1 MQPHLTP
8 ALAYIIEQNDIEY
21 TVARLDGMR
30 QAEGNPLRIAIQR
43 FGGATAFL
51 IEAWPEFWYGNRVL
65 GLNPGSRDHLDEI
78 MQFFASRQLD
88 FRIELIPGDLDSE
101 LAGRLHRYGFSQMGF
116 STAMYGLPGKIQ
128 ASSITR
134 DIDVRLVQPNE
145 IESFIDLYQTAFGDP
160 ALSQIE
166 VQAVRA
172 WLERES
178 ANLHL
183 CMALIGGQ
191 PVAVAVLYTKN
202 GLCLLA
208 DAATLPEFRGRGCH
222 WAMIQHR
229 MAEAARRHCELVT
242 SFVAFGSPSHHN
254 LERAGLRVAYTKA
267 LWWKV
272 K

>member
-43 FGGATAFL
+43 FGGATAFC
-51 IEAWPEFWYGNRVL
+51 IEAWPDFWYGNRVA

-78 MQFFASRQLD
+78 MQFFASRHLD
-88 FRIELIPGDLDSE
+88 FRIELIPGDLDSD

-116 STAMYGLPGKIQ
+116 STAMYGLPRKNQ
-128 ASSITR
+128 ANPITR

-145 IESFIDLYQTAFGDP
+145 IESFIDLYQTAFGEP
-160 ALSQIE
+160 ELSQIE
-166 VQAVRA
+166 KQAVRT

-178 ANLHL
+178 ANLYL
-183 CMALIGGQ
+183 CIALIEGQ
-191 PVAVAVLYTKN
+191 PAAVGVLYTKN
-202 GLCLLA
+202 GICLLA

-222 WAMIQHR
+222 AALIQQR
-229 MAEAARRHCELVT
+229 LAEAARRKCELVT
-242 SFVAFGSPSHHN
+242 SFVAFGSPSHRN